1 MSAAKSRFSVFHSSV
16 SAPGAGRSPGA
27 GSSSASSTG
36 SSPAD
41 QLRAWLDKYT
51 PVERAVIE
59 ARERRLANA
68 ARRRADR
75 PRDFADLCEATGG
88 LAVVWRRE
96 GTPLADQVAWADGD
110 VFTLACLAR
119 CHRQNIGRALDRLR
133 HQVKRPLYYAA
144 ENARRRELA
153 EERRRVRR
161 RTTENP
167 CPTREQLLD
176 AWLRRRASHADAI
189 RFGSL
194 VEDLECYLDNTLL
207 RDEAG
212 NIVGRRGGV
221 KRWLQTEIPAL
232 YVCYTTVMRYKAAAR
247 KLRQIAEVRDPV
259 PAARIVEE
267 EPASAPARAE
277 GTGAHPAARA
287 EGSGAHPAEGRTR
300 GTAAA
305 PGATRKTAADEPPR
319 ILRARAIWRE
329 VTAGVRPSATA
340 LMARLDAL
348 LDPERTEEANM
359 LAEWRAKYENEI
371 TVRTK
376 VFPCRGKMSG

>member
-1 MSAAKSRFSVFHSSV
+1 MSIAKSHLSAPLPPV
-16 SAPGAGRSPGA
+16 SAPGAGRSPGS
-27 GSSSASSTG
+27 GPSPASSTG

-167 CPTREQLLD
+167 CPTRDQILD
-176 AWLRRRASHADAI
+176 AWIRRRASHADAI

-277 GTGAHPAARA
+277 GTGAHPA
-287 EGSGAHPAEGRTR
+287 EGRTR

-359 LAEWRAKYENEI
+359 LAEWREKYENEI

-376 VFPCRGKMSG
+376 CKSSGRELGGKGLFLSNGNVP